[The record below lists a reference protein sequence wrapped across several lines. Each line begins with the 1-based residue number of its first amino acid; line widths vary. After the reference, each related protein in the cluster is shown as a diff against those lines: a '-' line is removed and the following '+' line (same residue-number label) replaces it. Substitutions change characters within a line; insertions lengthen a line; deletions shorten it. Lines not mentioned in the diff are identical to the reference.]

1 MKKTSEQINKDEMIL
16 VTIAIPKNTIELN
29 VGVGLLDEENYKIY
43 RANQKYTIGEIYDI
57 LSSSDETYEIEAL
70 ANYEVEK

>member
-1 MKKTSEQINKDEMIL
+1 MKKTSEQVNKGEMIL

-29 VGVGLLDEENYKIY
+29 VGVGLLDEDNYKIY
-43 RANQKYTIGEIYDI
+43 RAQQKYTIGEIYEI
-57 LSSSDETYEIEAL
+57 LSTSDDDFEIEAL